1 MQQPE
6 FFVDSGPVKLAVYT
20 WGDKPTAQQP
30 REVVVLTHGFPDRAV
45 LWEQVAQA
53 LQAHFYV
60 VAYDMRGCGNST
72 HITGYKHYRYQHL
85 LEDLYA
91 VIDAVSPLQKVHLAG
106 HDWGGLYGWSAI
118 AASEGQQRIASFS
131 TMSPSLDQI
140 GFFLRKRMLRPSP
153 RNLLQLFSQLLRN
166 SLMTFFTLPFLPEL
180 FWKSGLA
187 IAMFRRI
194 IAHYE
199 PRITFKPNE
208 GVEGDAIR
216 YLGIYRANLL
226 QRALFPKKQVST
238 VPVQAMIAQNDPFLP
253 PWVFEDAAS
262 WTCEYREVA
271 IDASHWAPLSRP
283 VELAAAITLFAGS
296 HAQSDPQALLST
308 QLAGG
313 KVLV

>member
-6 FFVDSGPVKLAVYT
+6 FFVTSGPVQLAVYT
-20 WGDKPTAQQP
+20 WGAKPTAAQP
-30 REVVVLTHGFPDRAV
+30 REVVVLTHGFPDRAA

-53 LQAHFYV
+53 LQQHFYV

-72 HITGYKHYRYQHL
+72 HIRGYKHYRYPHL

-91 VIDAVSPLQKVHLAG
+91 VIDVVSPQQKVHLAG

-118 AASEGQQRIASFS
+118 VDAAGQQRIASFS
-131 TMSPSLDQI
+131 TMSPSLEQV
-140 GFFLRKRMLRPSP
+140 GFFLRKRLLRPTP

-180 FWKSGLA
+180 MWKSGLA

-199 PRITFKPNE
+199 PRISFKPND

-226 QRALFPKKQVST
+226 QRVLLPKKTVSS

-253 PWVFEDAAS
+253 PWVFEDAAN
-262 WTCEYREVA
+262 WTSEYREVA

-283 VELAAAITLFAGS
+283 VELAEAISSFN
-296 HAQSDPQALLST
+296 QRYPQAKASVPAGEKA
-308 QLAGG
+308 LA
-313 KVLV
+313 